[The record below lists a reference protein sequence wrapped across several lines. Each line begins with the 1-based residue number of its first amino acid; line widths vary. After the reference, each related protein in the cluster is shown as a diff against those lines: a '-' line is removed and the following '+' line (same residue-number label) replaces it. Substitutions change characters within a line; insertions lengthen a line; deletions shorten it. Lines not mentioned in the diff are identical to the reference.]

1 MQPIQINVSPHAG
14 KVDFSALDGADH
26 DVSILDPVSV
36 ADLLRNAFVY
46 PPHSIY
52 PDVKVVG
59 NGFDPRQDMRNEPQ
73 FHFAYQ
79 SPPASLRPSAK
90 AVNESALLETYHRLL
105 CEAVSRTTS
114 GMHSPWLLHS
124 GGKDSTSMAI
134 AVAEVR
140 PQTTSLTYLGGPE
153 ENELASASA
162 VARQLGLRHETLICA
177 PGRAYDRYL
186 AMVPRMP
193 LLTADFATLSY
204 ADLAT
209 EIGIH
214 GGDGII
220 DALGSDSYFGT
231 PVHGRQ
237 RVLAML
243 ARRLRLPQGVF
254 TSPLVRRSF
263 KLCYALGT
271 LQMVSF
277 ERRFPGSRFSDA
289 EVDALF
295 GRQIA
300 ARSRQRLEPYRADIA
315 AAQSAEAVSRIA
327 MALAEES
334 AFAKGL
340 YTTTAL
346 HLRLVYPYCDA
357 QLRDWIFNDVPDELL
372 IGPGGVNKLLV
383 RKHIAQHFQKLP
395 YVQAK
400 GCFRFDVCGLAR
412 ERFDQV
418 HAFAVQGSDQLP
430 GAVRWLELHRSRLG
444 NKYFASK
451 FYLLAIILPWLFSRT
466 LGPLPAATEEFS
478 P

>member
-1 MQPIQINVSPHAG
+1 MQPFQLNVSPHAG
-14 KVDFSALDGADH
+14 EVDFSVLEGVDR
-26 DVSILDPVSV
+26 DVSVLDPVSV

-52 PDVKVVG
+52 PGVKVVG
-59 NGFDPRQDMRNEPQ
+59 NGFDPEQDMRGEPQ

-79 SPPASLRPSAK
+79 SPPASLRPPAR
-90 AVNESALLETYHRLL
+90 AADEPALLSTYHRRL
-105 CEAVSRTTS
+105 CDAVARSTS
-114 GMHSPWLLHS
+114 GMQSPWLLHS
-124 GGKDSTSMAI
+124 GGKDSTSVAI
-134 AVAEVR
+134 AMAEVR

-153 ENELASASA
+153 ENELASAGA
-162 VARQLGLRHETLICA
+162 VARQLGLRHEALICD

-186 AMVPRMP
+186 AIVPRMP
-193 LLTADFATLSY
+193 LLTADFALLSY

-209 EIGIH
+209 EIG
-214 GGDGII
+214 GSRGDGII

-243 ARRLRLPQGVF
+243 ARRLWLPQSLF
-254 TSPLVRRSF
+254 SSPLVRRSF
-263 KLCYALGT
+263 KLCYALAT

-295 GRQIA
+295 GRRIA
-300 ARSRQRLEPYRADIA
+300 ACSRQRLQPYRTDIA
-315 AAQSAEAVSRIA
+315 AAPSAEAVSRIA
-327 MALAEES
+327 MAVAEES

-340 YTTTAL
+340 YVTRA
-346 HLRLVYPYCDA
+346 LRLRLAFPYCDA
-357 QLRDWIFNDVPDELL
+357 QLRDWIFREVPDALL

-383 RKHIAQHFQKLP
+383 RKHIALHFRQLP

-400 GCFRFDVCGLAR
+400 GCFRFDVRGLAR

-418 HAFAVQGSDQLP
+418 HAFAVRCSGELP
-430 GAVRWLELHRSRLG
+430 GAVHWLELHRKRLD

-451 FYLLAIILPWLFSRT
+451 FYLLAITLPWLLNRT
-466 LGPLPAATEEFS
+466 LGPQPAATEEFS
-478 P
+478 A